1 MRAILPGRF
10 GCAMLGAMAMLA
22 APAWAQTDP
31 VPRDRLYVTDPAAC
45 RLLETRGVGA
55 FEDLDFL
62 AMSFTDGIQGMEFHC
77 NFFDVKTRP
86 GNAFTVVTAMCEQPG
101 DSYADLLAI
110 SAYNDDSIKISSMN
124 DTLFAQLSG
133 NTADADAPAQ
143 TAMDATGLPPGFS
156 LYHRCDNLSELPH

>member
-1 MRAILPGRF
+1 MRPILTSRF
-10 GCAMLGAMAMLA
+10 ACAMLGAMAMLA

-45 RLLETRGVGA
+45 RLLETKGVAA
-55 FEDLDFL
+55 FEELDFL

-110 SAYNDDSIKISSMN
+110 SAYNDDSIKVSSMN

-133 NTADADAPAQ
+133 GASGAEAPAP
-143 TAMDATGLPPGFS
+143 TAMDAADLPPGS
-156 LYHRCDNLSELPH
+156 TLYHRCDHLSELPH